1 MSALQIAVVVGLF
14 VGLIW
19 AVLSAT
25 RSRLPYLEIGA
36 AVGLLAALI
45 WALLAASYV
54 LAFGLTSA
62 DLTHAPEYAIAFPG
76 AQVQEESA
84 SDLSIDLVGPTS
96 PAAVDRLYRV
106 SASPAEVIAFY
117 RRELDLRGWLVVMAE
132 FPPGDDRFDACARG
146 LHMWVSA
153 GGLPSHYRVSLTT
166 LTRAVPIGVN
176 ARCYEGTP
184 PPPEAVALT
193 AVVAFLIYITRAAR
207 LQRRARQLRGGPLR
221 AVGGVARWGPA
232 FAWVPYVVLD
242 ARPGPT
248 MTPDELIVD
257 VGLVLIVAGAMFAL
271 WAAATLGTHFDLEP
285 EVHSGHTVV
294 RSGPYRFVRHPVYL
308 GLAVHL
314 IGACVA
320 SGNLLLILGVLLAGL
335 PLLYLRARGEEG
347 LLRAE
352 LGPAYDA
359 YARKVG
365 MFVPLLGRES

>member
-1 MSALQIAVVVGLF
+1 M
-14 VGLIW
+14 
-19 AVLSAT
+19 
-25 RSRLPYLEIGA
+25 
-36 AVGLLAALI
+36 
-45 WALLAASYV
+45 
-54 LAFGLTSA
+54 
-62 DLTHAPEYAIAFPG
+62 
-76 AQVQEESA
+76 
-84 SDLSIDLVGPTS
+84 
-96 PAAVDRLYRV
+96 
-106 SASPAEVIAFY
+106 
-117 RRELDLRGWLVVMAE
+117 
-132 FPPGDDRFDACARG
+132 
-146 LHMWVSA
+146 
-153 GGLPSHYRVSLTT
+153 
-166 LTRAVPIGVN
+166 
-176 ARCYEGTP
+176 
-184 PPPEAVALT
+184 
-193 AVVAFLIYITRAAR
+193 
-207 LQRRARQLRGGPLR
+207 QRRARQLRGGPLR

-232 FAWVPYVVLD
+232 FAWVPYVALD

-248 MTPDELIVD
+248 MTPDELVVD
-257 VGLVLIVAGAMFAL
+257 VGLALIVAGAMFAL